1 MADAFITRRGGGGG
15 GKSLFAKIVDKTITE
30 VTAEDLNSVTSIG
43 NGAFADCSG
52 LTFVMFSNSVTSIG
66 SSAFSGCTGLTSI
79 TIPDSVTSIGNWAF
93 SGCIKL
99 SSVKM
104 LPTTPP
110 TLGGNQVFNNTAAD
124 LQIVVPKGTLDAY
137 KTAANWSTYASK
149 MVEVSE

>member
-43 NGAFADCSG
+43 DGAFADCS
-52 LTFVMFSNSVTSIG
+52 
-66 SSAFSGCTGLTSI
+66 GLTSI